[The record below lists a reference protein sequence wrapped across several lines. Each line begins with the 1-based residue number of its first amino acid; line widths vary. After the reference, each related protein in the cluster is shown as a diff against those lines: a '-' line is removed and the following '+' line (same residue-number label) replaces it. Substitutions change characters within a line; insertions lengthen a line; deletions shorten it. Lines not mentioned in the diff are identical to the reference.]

1 MTANASPTGRVAGAA
16 CAAALLCAGLAAQSS
31 TPSAP
36 APRQQQP
43 TKSSADSG
51 GAVSADLKDVS
62 RHPDQYVGKR
72 VTVEGEVTDV
82 LGPHVFMVDAR
93 RFFHLWGGMLVIVP
107 EPFAAIVQRDA
118 PIRVTGS
125 VERVVLA
132 EAKKKWAFLNDPKI
146 EVDLFE
152 KPVIVATDVTTVAPT
167 VVSLRFQADK
177 PVGTGGA
184 NAANTITDV
193 SQLAK
198 AADSSTVGR
207 RADLTGTVAKVESN
221 GFWLAAP
228 TGDQVFVMT
237 PSAPTVRQSQS
248 VTVQGTVL
256 ETPRRDRDSAGS
268 GAPHRVYVYAE
279 RVAPK

>member
-1 MTANASPTGRVAGAA
+1 MIANASLTRRFACAA
-16 CAAALLCAGLAAQSS
+16 CAAALLCARPVAQSS

-36 APRQQQP
+36 AQRQQQP
-43 TKSSADSG
+43 TKSSADAGS
-51 GAVSADLKDVS
+51 AVSADLKDVS
-62 RHPDQYVGKR
+62 RHPDNYVGKR
-72 VTVEGEVTDV
+72 ITVEGEVTDV

-167 VVSLRFQADK
+167 VVSLRFQADR

-184 NAANTITDV
+184 SANTITDA

-207 RADLTGTVAKVESN
+207 RADLTGTVAKVENN

-228 TGDQVFVMT
+228 SGDQVFVMT
-237 PSAPTVRQSQS
+237 SSPPTVRQSQS

-256 ETPRRDRDSAGS
+256 ETPRGDRDKAGS